1 MQFTDAEIKRIA
13 RQRSD
18 GCSTRYNQ
26 IKKEL
31 ETYNES
37 VTTADTRGEETP
49 EPPSMRDRMHDPV
62 PDWAGDL
69 EVDRFPS
76 MISRE
81 VRFVR
86 RAYGLTFFILFFLMI
101 VWTIWATVTGV

>member
-37 VTTADTRGEETP
+37 VTTAPDPDPE
-49 EPPSMRDRMHDPV
+49 EPPAVKEDTIFFARYN
-62 PDWAGDL
+62 
-69 EVDRFPS
+69 
-76 MISRE
+76 MIPRE
-81 VRFVR
+81 VQFVR
-86 RAYGLTFFILFFLMI
+86 RAYGLTFSILFILMI
-101 VWTIWATVTGV
+101 VWIVWETVTGVMNA

>member
-37 VTTADTRGEETP
+37 VTTVLPPGEEAP
-49 EPPSMRDRMHDPV
+49 DPPGMRDRMHDPV
-62 PDWAGDL
+62 PDWAGDV
-69 EVDRFPS
+69 EVDGFPC
-76 MISRE
+76 MIPRE

-101 VWTIWATVTGV
+101 VWAVWATVTGV